1 MRVTGHRAAD
11 KHKGAA
17 ASDRVVFSAQGIDT
31 VSRNNYVAPLKR
43 NIGEY
48 DAESPAKGTFYE

>member
-17 ASDRVVFSAQGIDT
+17 ASDRVVFSAQGIGA
-31 VSRNNYVAPLKR
+31 VSRDDYIAALKR

-48 DAESPAKGTFYE
+48 YVESPVKGLL